1 MRIQT
6 LVWVSL
12 SSLKR
17 RDRSTFLSREEI
29 YVLLF
34 MHNASLFLL
43 SMLSYNRNNDLR
55 IGPCAAPGRLI
66 TQ

>member
-17 RDRSTFLSREEI
+17 RGSRPFLSREEI

-43 SMLSYNRNNDLR
+43 SFLSYDRNNDLGT
-55 IGPCAAPGRLI
+55 GPCAAPGRLI
-66 TQ
+66 TH